1 MNNFKEKRGTSM
13 SNIYDTANQ
22 LECEIRE
29 MEQFQE
35 LSDTFAKLKADEQA
49 FGLFKQFQEFQ
60 MSLQQKMAAG
70 EEMTDEDAQQAQA
83 LAEEI
88 QKEALIADLMRVE
101 QAFSTVIN
109 DLNRIIMTPLREL
122 YQD

>member
-1 MNNFKEKRGTSM
+1 
-13 SNIYDTANQ
+13 
-22 LECEIRE
+22 
-29 MEQFQE
+29 
-35 LSDTFAKLKADEQA
+35 
-49 FGLFKQFQEFQ
+49 

-101 QAFSTVIN
+101 QSFSTVIN

>member
-1 MNNFKEKRGTSM
+1 M

-22 LECEIRE
+22 LEREIRD

-35 LSDTFAKLKADEQA
+35 LSDTFTKLKADEKA
-49 FGLFKQFQEFQ
+49 YGLFKQFQEFQ
-60 MSLQQKMAAG
+60 ISLQEKMAAG
-70 EEMTDEDAQQAQA
+70 EEMTDEDAEKAQA
-83 LAEEI
+83 LAVEI
-88 QKEALIADLMRVE
+88 QQEELIADLMRVE

-109 DLNRIIMTPLREL
+109 DLNRIIMTPLRDL

>member
-1 MNNFKEKRGTSM
+1 MSNFKEKRGTIM

-22 LECEIRE
+22 LEREIRE

-101 QAFSTVIN
+101 QSFSTVIN

>member
-1 MNNFKEKRGTSM
+1 MDIFKEKRGTIM

-22 LECEIRE
+22 LEREIRE

-101 QAFSTVIN
+101 QSFSTVIN